1 MKTGIAK
8 SHSIVRRA
16 ALLPAIVLIVSATA
30 VSADVS
36 RLSPAQASVAAS
48 RIAALKYPQERAL
61 ASGWTDAKKVAEF
74 MCRPLAMKVLKRRD
88 KSADRVF
95 LGTDD
100 PGTLNLVSNRSL
112 TGSGQ
117 VRTKSGW
124 QTFTFTC
131 GVDPRTGRAVSF
143 QSTPTSPDAAP
154 LPPWRRHFGPGPVR
168 SPTFNPPN
176 WPGQNRQP
184 K

>member
-8 SHSIVRRA
+8 SHSIVRRV
-16 ALLPAIVLIVSATA
+16 ALLPAIVLIVSATGA
-30 VSADVS
+30 SADMS
-36 RLSPAQASVAAS
+36 RLSPVQASVAAG

-61 ASGWTDAKKVAEF
+61 ASGWSDAKKVAEF
-74 MCRPLAMKVLKRRD
+74 MCRPLAMKVLKRRY
-88 KSADRVF
+88 KGADRVF

-100 PGTLNLVSNRSL
+100 PGTLNLVNNRSL

-124 QTFTFTC
+124 QNFNFTC

-143 QSTPTSPDAAP
+143 QSTPTSADAA

-168 SPTFNPPN
+168 SPTFNPSN

-184 K
+184 Q

>member
-1 MKTGIAK
+1 MKTGIEK
-8 SHSIVRRA
+8 SLSIVRRA
-16 ALLPAIVLIVSATA
+16 ALLPAIVLIVSAMP
-30 VSADVS
+30 VYADVP
-36 RLSPAQASVAAS
+36 RLSPAQASVVAS
-48 RIAALKYPQERAL
+48 KIATLKYPQERAL
-61 ASGWTDAKKVAEF
+61 ASGWSDAKKVAEF
-74 MCRPLAMKVLKRRD
+74 MCRPLAMKVLKRGY
-88 KSADRVF
+88 KGADRVF

-112 TGSGQ
+112 AGSGQ
-117 VRTKSGW
+117 VRTSNGW

-154 LPPWRRHFGPGPVR
+154 LPRWQRHFGPGPVR
-168 SPTFNPPN
+168 SPTFNPSH

-184 K
+184 Q